1 MRITEVPFVNFSIR
15 EIIILQIY
23 LIFLII
29 SIFNKCHHSNT
40 AVTSVKMDVIFNI
53 LRPWQNGSHF
63 PDDTFKS
70 IFLNE
75 NVRISIKISLKFV
88 PKGPINKIPA
98 LVQMMA
104 WHRPGDKPLSEPMMV
119 RLLMNLKMWKK
130 TQGNLLSNL
139 QLRYYIKRCWWCFY
153 EWHLNQKYQK
163 CSFIEIHS

>member
-29 SIFNKCHHSNT
+29 SIFNKCHHSYT
-40 AVTSVKMDVIFNI
+40 AVTSIKMDVIFYI
-53 LRPWQNGSHF
+53 LRPWQNGNHF
-63 PDDTFKS
+63 PDDTFKH

-104 WHRPGDKPLSEPMMV
+104 WHRPGDKPLFEPMMV
-119 RLLMNLKMWKK
+119 RLLINLKMWK
-130 TQGNLLSNL
+130 NLLSNL

-153 EWHLNQKYQK
+153 EWHLNQNIKNVL
-163 CSFIEIHS
+163 S